1 MIKVGLQPFNARG
14 PGECGSAFSAMAK
27 SRIDAIVIFQDGIFN
42 ANLTLI
48 AGLATKHRLPSSGIK
63 EFAEV
68 GGLIGYGANL
78 GEMFRRAAYFVDK
91 IIRGVKP
98 SDIPVEQ
105 PTKFE
110 MVVNMKT
117 AKALGVR
124 IPDSI
129 LVQATRVI
137 E

>member
-91 IIRGVKP
+91 ILKGAKP
-98 SDIPVEQ
+98 GDIPVEQ
-105 PTKFE
+105 PTRFE
-110 MVVNMKT
+110 LEINLKT
-117 AKALGVR
+117 AKALK
-124 IPDSI
+124 IKLPET
-129 LVQATRVI
+129 LVQRADKVI
-137 E
+137 Q